1 MKYSY
6 LKLSLWSLLFVGLS
20 NGAIAQATNGVVNN
34 NVFQSGYFL
43 GWNGTNGANPLL
55 IKTNNITRMHFNG
68 STVGYSTARNSL
80 HYCDCCGNECVS
92 VG

>member
-55 IKTNNITRMHFNG
+55 IKTNNITDLNPYAVFG
-68 STVGYSTARNSL
+68 CYCIPIKSSTLTQ
-80 HYCDCCGNECVS
+80 
-92 VG
+92 